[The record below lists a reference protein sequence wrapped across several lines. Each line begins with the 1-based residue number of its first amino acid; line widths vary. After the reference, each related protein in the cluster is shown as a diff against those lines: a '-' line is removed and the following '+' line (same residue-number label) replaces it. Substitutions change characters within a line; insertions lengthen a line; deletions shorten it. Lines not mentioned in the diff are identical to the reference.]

1 MWGEEEKATLRR
13 RERQVQE
20 AEERADN
27 LLQSAAAEVD
37 RQSQA
42 LEEERRI
49 LQQHRHAF
57 EQVNTCLLV
66 HVFMLA
72 HMRFPDYVLSTHACQ
87 RYKAISPAKLLPA
100 GGVQGGA
107 DSMLCSVAQHPA
119 KPCSL
124 SDQPICQQSAA
135 N

>member
-1 MWGEEEKATLRR
+1 VWGEEEKATLRR

-87 RYKAISPAKLLPA
+87 IYDLACKAVACWWCA
-100 GGVQGGA
+100 RWCRQHVVQCCTA
-107 DSMLCSVAQHPA
+107 SSKAL
-119 KPCSL
+119 
-124 SDQPICQQSAA
+124 QPE
-135 N
+135 

>member
-1 MWGEEEKATLRR
+1 MWGGEEKATLRR
-13 RERQVQE
+13 RERQVQD

-57 EQVNTCLLV
+57 EQVNTCSLV
-66 HVFMLA
+66 FVHA
-72 HMRFPDYVLSTHACQ
+72 HMHFPDHVLSTTYLSNTTGDPAC
-87 RYKAISPAKLLPA
+87 KAVAWWCARLCRQHV
-100 GGVQGGA
+100 VQCCTA
-107 DSMLCSVAQHPA
+107 FSKAM
-119 KPCSL
+119 
-124 SDQPICQQSAA
+124 QPD
-135 N
+135 